1 MIYRALRDNTRRNAC
16 RRSAEFSRITPRSR
30 RRRPSPVGG
39 QGATTVNITEFS
51 VGRPRNWN
59 LRIETRADGT
69 MDTIV
74 NPVRVKYKV
83 KSFYRDQNK
92 VTADREQLFACHVD
106 VDRWVCGPDQVL
118 KEGQKS
124 VILVKKE

>member
-1 MIYRALRDNTRRNAC
+1 MAKDEKYRASIDT
-16 RRSAEFSRITPRSR
+16 
-30 RRRPSPVGG
+30 G
-39 QGATTVNITEFS
+39 
-51 VGRPRNWN
+51 
-59 LRIETRADGT
+59 ADGT
-69 MDTIV
+69 TDTIV
-74 NPVRVKYKV
+74 YPVRVKYTT

-92 VTADREQLFACHVD
+92 ITTDREQLFACHVD